1 MSGKCTWPDITQ
13 YHSARRAD
21 AQPLARVPEIGHRGE
36 FALRFAQLREHFDL
50 SQALSFLVFV
60 PD

>member
-1 MSGKCTWPDITQ
+1 MIQ
-13 YHSARRAD
+13 NYSARRAD
-21 AQPLARVPEIGHRGE
+21 TQPLARVPEIGHRGE

-50 SQALSFLVFV
+50 PQALSFLVFV